1 MCFQSLGYEGRMT
14 QIAVLIPDP
23 EDRSYIGRWPEVLE
37 RLKATLG
44 GTGATVSAVPWTDHV
59 EDASGLAAYDLILPV
74 IAWGY
79 HRDHARWLK
88 AGATWAD
95 AGLPLAN
102 PAEVLRW
109 NSDKAYLARLA
120 EKGVPIPPTQWSDQI
135 RQEEVDA
142 VFAETGAPVLIV
154 KPTVSAGAW
163 RTLRLS
169 RGEALTEAP
178 DGPAMIQPYLKSI
191 ETGGETSLL
200 FFGGRFSH
208 AVNKRPVPGDFRIQ
222 MQFGGLY
229 MPVTPDATALALA
242 EQVLAAIDEPL
253 LYARIDLARDDAGR
267 WVLMEAELI
276 EPDFYLD
283 HDPANGAGFACAVAE
298 RLARKKPS

>member
-1 MCFQSLGYEGRMT
+1 M
-14 QIAVLIPDP
+14 D
-23 EDRSYIGRWPEVLE
+23 
-37 RLKATLG
+37 
-44 GTGATVSAVPWTDHV
+44 
-59 EDASGLAAYDLILPV
+59 
-74 IAWGY
+74 
-79 HRDHARWLK
+79 
-88 AGATWAD
+88 
-95 AGLPLAN
+95 N
-102 PAEVLRW
+102 PADVLRW

-120 EKGVPIPPTQWSDQI
+120 DKGVPTPPTRWTDGVTQDQ
-135 RQEEVDA
+135 VDA

-154 KPTVSAGAW
+154 KPTVSAGAF

-169 RGEALTEAP
+169 PGEALIEAP
-178 DGPAMIQPYLKSI
+178 EGASMIQPYLKSI
-191 ETGGETSLL
+191 ETEGETSLL

-229 MPVTPDATALALA
+229 TTVTPDDAAMALAQ
-242 EQVLAAIDEPL
+242 QVLAAIDEPL

-283 HDPANGAGFACAVAE
+283 HDPANGAGFAAAVSR
-298 RLARKKPS
+298 RLGG

>member
-1 MCFQSLGYEGRMT
+1 MT
-14 QIAVLIPDP
+14 QIAVLTPDP
-23 EDRSYIGRWPEVLE
+23 SDRSYIGRWPEVLE
-37 RLKATLG
+37 RLKATLE
-44 GTGATVSAVPWTDHV
+44 GTGATVTATPWTDHV
-59 EDASGLAAYDLILPV
+59 EDASGLAGYDLILPV
-74 IAWGY
+74 IVWGY

-88 AGATWAD
+88 ACAAWTQTT
-95 AGLPLAN
+95 LPVAN

-109 NSDKAYLARLA
+109 NSDKSYLGRLA
-120 EKGVPIPPTQWSDQI
+120 DKGVPIPPTRWTDAVTQAQ
-135 RQEEVDA
+135 VDA
-142 VFAETGAPVLIV
+142 AFAETGAPVLIV
-154 KPTVSAGAW
+154 KPTVSAGAF

-169 RGEALTEAP
+169 PGEPLIDAP
-178 DGPAMIQPYLKSI
+178 EGSAMIQPYLKSI
-191 ETGGETSLL
+191 ETEGETSLL

-229 MPVTPDATALALA
+229 TAVTPDAEAMALA

-283 HDPANGAGFACAVAE
+283 YDPANGAGFGRAVAD
-298 RLARKKPS
+298 LAARKTDLTGV